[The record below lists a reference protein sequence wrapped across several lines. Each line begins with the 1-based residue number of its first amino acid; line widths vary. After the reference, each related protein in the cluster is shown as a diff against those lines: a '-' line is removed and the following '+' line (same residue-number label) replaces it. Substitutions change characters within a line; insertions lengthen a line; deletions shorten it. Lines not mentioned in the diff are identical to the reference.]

1 MSSWSKE
8 EMSFDDDCGI
18 VNMDMGL
25 VSKLVEDVSK
35 MFDWQDGRVDK
46 KVYQKQVEEGD
57 FEKNKEESQAGT
69 IKKTRKAMKAV
80 EVNRK
85 LLKKEK
91 AKLEQVVPELL
102 KDGHGS
108 KEKLEKI
115 KAILES

>member
-57 FEKNKEESQAGT
+57 FEKNKEEVEEKA
-69 IKKTRKAMKAV
+69 RKAMKAV